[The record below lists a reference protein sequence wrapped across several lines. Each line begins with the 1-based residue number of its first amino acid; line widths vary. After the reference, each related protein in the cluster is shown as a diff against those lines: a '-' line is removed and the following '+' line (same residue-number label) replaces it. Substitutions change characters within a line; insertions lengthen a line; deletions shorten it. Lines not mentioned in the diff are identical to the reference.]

1 MYQFK
6 KELKKSLLEGRTIK
20 YIAEITEFSEVH
32 LSNILSGKKT
42 CKKSTA
48 YFITKMCN
56 EHNEVE
62 DYFIKIR

>member
-6 KELKKSLLEGRTIK
+6 KELKKSLLEGRTVK
-20 YIAEITEFSEVH
+20 YIAEKIEFSEVH
-32 LSNILSGKKT
+32 LSNILNGKNT